1 MMEGKTPR
9 TSSWDIAEQLPL
21 HLLIKAPL
29 DMHFVDDPIQ
39 EGKRWEK
46 CPHLL
51 CFKAAIN
58 EREALVDYY
67 HRALHAP
74 SPLFPKE
81 NDPYLA
87 FVTPDSTQPWEDVC
101 QNLIV

>member
-1 MMEGKTPR
+1 MTPSFPENFLPSPPILQSYSKEALWRYLPHIALLQTPITFADKTKQ
-9 TSSWDIAEQLPL
+9 AQ
-21 HLLIKAPL
+21 
-29 DMHFVDDPIQ
+29 FPI
-39 EGKRWEK
+39 
-46 CPHLL
+46 
-51 CFKAAIN
+51 
-58 EREALVDYY
+58 EALVDYY